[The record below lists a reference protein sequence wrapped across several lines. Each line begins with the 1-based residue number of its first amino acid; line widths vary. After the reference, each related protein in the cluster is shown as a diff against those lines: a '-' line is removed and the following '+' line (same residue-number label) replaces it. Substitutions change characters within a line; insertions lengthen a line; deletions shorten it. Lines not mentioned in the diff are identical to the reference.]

1 MILLGALIGLAY
13 FKICTLSFKFL
24 SILLAYTFISESIAT
39 YMRHINKNP
48 TFLMAL
54 YTPIH
59 VIFITLIYYILLKI
73 SKSKFVIAFIGI
85 GFFSFAILKTINYRN
100 YQLPTQL
107 IMADC
112 IMVVFFAILLYYDL
126 IKNHSYIFCIR
137 KYILFFIGNTSY

>member
-1 MILLGALIGLAY
+1 MIGDIIYLIMILLGALIGLAY

-59 VIFITLIYYILLKI
+59 VIFITLIYYNLLKI
-73 SKSKFVIAFIGI
+73 SKSKFAIAFIGI
-85 GFFSFAILKTINYRN
+85 GFFSFAILKKVSHGPIIITTFSTIEFGLRG
-100 YQLPTQL
+100 QLGG
-107 IMADC
+107 
-112 IMVVFFAILLYYDL
+112 FY
-126 IKNHSYIFCIR
+126 
-137 KYILFFIGNTSY
+137 